1 VSRSTRD
8 LDPDATATSRWPA
21 GAIALT
27 VVTVLLM
34 LLGLLMSF
42 SASIVDA
49 AQDGDAFGTFRRQV
63 TWALISLPVFA
74 VATRFPRQHLRRLS
88 WPLML
93 LTVLALVAVLVPG
106 VGVTRFGA
114 TRWLGL
120 GGLVFQPSEVAKLA
134 LLLWLADVLERKRPR
149 DGTLHTTPHLLL
161 PAAPALVVVGGLVM
175 AQPDLGTTV
184 LLGLIVSAMLF
195 IEGIRLRMLV
205 GGLALAA
212 MAVAVLVLVAP
223 YRVAR
228 IRGWL
233 YAEEFSQAEG
243 FQLVQSW
250 VALGSGG
257 VFGLGLGS
265 SRGKWNFV
273 PNPETDFVFAIIGEE
288 LGLVGATGLILLFAT
303 LLLLGLHV
311 AFNAAAGYDRTLAFT
326 VTTWV
331 VGQAFVNIGTVT
343 GLLPITGVTLPLVS
357 AGGSSL
363 LVTMVA
369 LGLLINVARL
379 PAGTGSSP
387 IRSADGA
394 RLLTHGPRRAER
406 GARRG

>member
-1 VSRSTRD
+1 MSARTRAD
-8 LDPDATATSRWPA
+8 ARAATAHTRWPP

-27 VVTVLLM
+27 VITVLLL

-49 AQDGDAFGTFRRQV
+49 AQDGDAFGTFRRQ
-63 TWALISLPVFA
+63 ALWTAIAVPAFA
-74 VATRFPRQHLRRLS
+74 IATRFPRQNLRTLS
-88 WPLML
+88 WPLMFVALGL
-93 LTVLALVAVLVPG
+93 LVLVIIPG
-106 VGVTRFGA
+106 VGETRFGA
-114 TRWLGL
+114 TRWLGV
-120 GGLVFQPSEVAKLA
+120 GGFVFQPSEIAKLA
-134 LLLWLADVLERKRPR
+134 LLLWLADVLERKRPA
-149 DGTLHTTPHLLL
+149 DGSLHRTEHLLI
-161 PAAPALVVVGGLVM
+161 PAVPALVVLAVLVM
-175 AQPDLGTTV
+175 LQPDLGTTV
-184 LLGLIVSAMLF
+184 LLALIVAALLFVEGLKLRVML
-195 IEGIRLRMLV
+195 
-205 GGLALAA
+205 GGVLAGVA
-212 MAVAVLVLVAP
+212 AVAVLVLAAP

-233 YAEEFSQAEG
+233 YAEEYAQAEG

-288 LGLVGATGLILLFAT
+288 IGLVGAIGLIVLFLT
-303 LLLLGLHV
+303 LLLLGLHT
-311 AFNAAAGYDRTLAFT
+311 AFTAAPGYDRTLAFAIT
-326 VTTWV
+326 AWV
-331 VGQAFVNIGTVT
+331 VGQAFVNVGTVI

-379 PAGTGSSP
+379 PAQGK
-387 IRSADGA
+387 
-394 RLLTHGPRRAER
+394 ER
-406 GARRG
+406 

>member
-1 VSRSTRD
+1 MSVSTERPTTHIEDSN
-8 LDPDATATSRWPA
+8 RWPA
-21 GAIALT
+21 VAITLT

-49 AQDGDAFGTFRRQV
+49 AQDGDAFGTFRRQA
-63 TWALISLPVFA
+63 TWALLSLPMFA
-74 VATRFPRQHLRRLS
+74 LATRLPRRHLRVLS

-93 LTVLALVAVLVPG
+93 LSVVLLVMVLVPG

-120 GGLVFQPSEVAKLA
+120 GGFVFQPSEVAKLA

-149 DGTLHTTPHLLL
+149 DGSLHSTSHLLL

-175 AQPDLGTTV
+175 LQPDLGTTV
-184 LLGLIVSAMLF
+184 LLGLIVTAMLF
-195 IEGIRLRMLV
+195 IEGIRLRILA
-205 GGLALAA
+205 GGLVVAA
-212 MAVAVLVLVAP
+212 AAVAVLVLVAP
-223 YRVAR
+223 YRIAR

-233 YAEEFSQAEG
+233 YAEEFAQAEG

-288 LGLVGATGLILLFAT
+288 LGLVGATGLILLFVT

-311 AFNAAAGYDRTLAFT
+311 AFGAAPGHDRTLAFT

-331 VGQAFVNIGTVT
+331 VGQAFVNIGTVI

-363 LVTMVA
+363 LVTMTA

-379 PAGTGSSP
+379 P
-387 IRSADGA
+387 SAD
-394 RLLTHGPRRAER
+394 RGPRGRRER
-406 GARRG
+406 SD

>member
-1 VSRSTRD
+1 MSTRTRA
-8 LDPDATATSRWPA
+8 DARATTAHTRWPP

-27 VVTVLLM
+27 VITVLLL

-49 AQDGDAFGTFRRQV
+49 AQEGDAFGTFRRQ
-63 TWALISLPVFA
+63 ALWTAIAVPAFA
-74 VATRFPRQHLRRLS
+74 IATRFPRRNLRTLS
-88 WPLML
+88 WPLMFVTLVL
-93 LTVLALVAVLVPG
+93 LVLVVVPG
-106 VGVTRFGA
+106 VGETRFGA
-114 TRWLGL
+114 TRWLGF
-120 GGLVFQPSEVAKLA
+120 GGFVFQPSEVAKLA
-134 LLLWLADVLERKRPR
+134 LLLWLADVLERKRPA
-149 DGTLHTTPHLLL
+149 DGSLQSTEHLLI
-161 PAAPALVVVGGLVM
+161 PAVPALVVLAVLVM
-175 AQPDLGTTV
+175 LQPDLGTTV
-184 LLGLIVSAMLF
+184 LLALIVAALLFVEGLKLRVML
-195 IEGIRLRMLV
+195 
-205 GGLALAA
+205 GGLFAGVAA
-212 MAVAVLVLVAP
+212 VTVLVLVAP

-233 YAEEFSQAEG
+233 YAEEYAQAEG

-288 LGLVGATGLILLFAT
+288 IGLVGAIGLIVLFLT
-303 LLLLGLHV
+303 LLLLGLHT
-311 AFNAAAGYDRTLAFT
+311 AFTAAPGYDRTLAFAIT
-326 VTTWV
+326 AWV
-331 VGQAFVNIGTVT
+331 VGQAFVNVGTVI

-379 PAGTGSSP
+379 PAAGT
-387 IRSADGA
+387 
-394 RLLTHGPRRAER
+394 ER
-406 GARRG
+406 

>member
-1 VSRSTRD
+1 MSTRTRAD
-8 LDPDATATSRWPA
+8 ARAATAHSRWPP

-27 VVTVLLM
+27 VITVLLL

-49 AQDGDAFGTFRRQV
+49 AQDGDAFGTFRRQ
-63 TWALISLPVFA
+63 ALWTAIAVPAFA
-74 VATRFPRQHLRRLS
+74 IATRFPRRNLRTLS
-88 WPLML
+88 WPLMF
-93 LTVLALVAVLVPG
+93 VALALLVLVIVPG
-106 VGVTRFGA
+106 VGETRFGA
-114 TRWLGL
+114 TRWLGV
-120 GGLVFQPSEVAKLA
+120 GGFVFQPSEIAKLA
-134 LLLWLADVLERKRPR
+134 LLLWLADVLERKRPA
-149 DGTLHTTPHLLL
+149 DGSLHRTEHLLI
-161 PAAPALVVVGGLVM
+161 PAVPALVVLAVLVM
-175 AQPDLGTTV
+175 LQPDLGTTV
-184 LLGLIVSAMLF
+184 LLALIVAALLFVEGLKLRVML
-195 IEGIRLRMLV
+195 
-205 GGLALAA
+205 GGLLAGVA
-212 MAVAVLVLVAP
+212 AVAVLVLAAP

-233 YAEEFSQAEG
+233 YAEEYAQAEG

-288 LGLVGATGLILLFAT
+288 IGLVGAIGLIVLFLT
-303 LLLLGLHV
+303 LLLLGLHT
-311 AFNAAAGYDRTLAFT
+311 AFTAAPGYDRTLAFAIT
-326 VTTWV
+326 AWV
-331 VGQAFVNIGTVT
+331 VGQAFVNVGTVI

-379 PAGTGSSP
+379 PAQGT
-387 IRSADGA
+387 
-394 RLLTHGPRRAER
+394 ER
-406 GARRG
+406 

>member
-1 VSRSTRD
+1 VSGRTELRRRREVGA
-8 LDPDATATSRWPA
+8 LNRWPPV
-21 GAIALT
+21 AISLT

-49 AQDGDAFGTFRRQV
+49 AQEGDAFGTFRRQAL
-63 TWALISLPVFA
+63 WATISLPGFA
-74 VATRFPRQHLRRLS
+74 LATRFPRRHLRTLS
-88 WPLML
+88 WPLMI
-93 LTVLALVAVLVPG
+93 VALVLLILVITPG
-106 VGVTRFGA
+106 VGVTRFGS
-114 TRWLGL
+114 TRWLGF
-120 GGLVFQPSEVAKLA
+120 GGFVFQPSEVAKLG
-134 LLLWLADVLERKRPR
+134 LLLWLADVLERKRPAN
-149 DGTLHTTPHLLL
+149 GSLHTTEHLLI
-161 PAAPALVVVGGLVM
+161 PAVPVLVVVGGLVM
-175 AQPDLGTTV
+175 LQPDLGTTV
-184 LLGLIVSAMLF
+184 LLALIVGAMLF
-195 IEGIRLRMLV
+195 IEGLRLRFLLA
-205 GGLALAA
+205 GLLAA
-212 MAVAVLVLVAP
+212 ASAVALLILIAP

-233 YAEEFSQAEG
+233 YAEEYAQAEG

-257 VFGLGLGS
+257 MFGLGLGS

-288 LGLVGATGLILLFAT
+288 LGLVGGVGLIVLFLV

-311 AFNAAAGYDRTLAFT
+311 AFTAAPGFDRTLAFT
-326 VTTWV
+326 ITAWV
-331 VGQAFVNIGTVT
+331 VGQAFVNVGTVI

-363 LVTMVA
+363 LVTMTA

-379 PAGTGSSP
+379 PSDE
-387 IRSADGA
+387 I
-394 RLLTHGPRRAER
+394 ER
-406 GARRG
+406 

>member
-1 VSRSTRD
+1 MSARTRAD
-8 LDPDATATSRWPA
+8 ARAATARTRWPP

-27 VVTVLLM
+27 VITVLLL

-49 AQDGDAFGTFRRQV
+49 AQDGDAFGTFRRQ
-63 TWALISLPVFA
+63 ALWTAIAVPAFA
-74 VATRFPRQHLRRLS
+74 IATRFPRQNLRTLS
-88 WPLML
+88 WPLMF
-93 LTVLALVAVLVPG
+93 VALALLVLVIVPG
-106 VGVTRFGA
+106 VGETRFGA
-114 TRWLGL
+114 TRWLGV
-120 GGLVFQPSEVAKLA
+120 GGFVFQPSEIAKLA
-134 LLLWLADVLERKRPR
+134 LLLWLADVLERKRPA
-149 DGTLHTTPHLLL
+149 DGSLQRTEHLLI
-161 PAAPALVVVGGLVM
+161 PAVPALVVLAVLVM
-175 AQPDLGTTV
+175 LQPDLGTTV
-184 LLGLIVSAMLF
+184 LLALIVAALLFVEGLKLRVML
-195 IEGIRLRMLV
+195 
-205 GGLALAA
+205 GGLLAGVA
-212 MAVAVLVLVAP
+212 AVAVLVLAAP

-233 YAEEFSQAEG
+233 YAEEYAQAEG

-288 LGLVGATGLILLFAT
+288 IGLVGAIGLIVLFLT
-303 LLLLGLHV
+303 LLLLGLHT
-311 AFNAAAGYDRTLAFT
+311 AFTAAPGYDRTLAFAIT
-326 VTTWV
+326 AWV
-331 VGQAFVNIGTVT
+331 VGQAFVNVGTVI

-379 PAGTGSSP
+379 PAQGT
-387 IRSADGA
+387 
-394 RLLTHGPRRAER
+394 ER
-406 GARRG
+406 

>member
-1 VSRSTRD
+1 MSTRTRAD
-8 LDPDATATSRWPA
+8 ARAATAHSRWPP

-27 VVTVLLM
+27 VITVLLL

-49 AQDGDAFGTFRRQV
+49 AQDGDAFGTFRRQ
-63 TWALISLPVFA
+63 ALWTAIA
-74 VATRFPRQHLRRLS
+74 VPAFVIATRFPRRNLRTLS
-88 WPLML
+88 WSLMF
-93 LTVLALVAVLVPG
+93 VALALLVLVIIPG
-106 VGVTRFGA
+106 VGEMRFGA
-114 TRWLGL
+114 TRWLGV
-120 GGLVFQPSEVAKLA
+120 GGFAFQPSEVAKLA
-134 LLLWLADVLERKRPR
+134 LLLWLADVLERKRPA
-149 DGTLHTTPHLLL
+149 DGSLQSTEHLLI
-161 PAAPALVVVGGLVM
+161 PAVPALVVLAVLVM
-175 AQPDLGTTV
+175 LQPDLGTTV
-184 LLGLIVSAMLF
+184 LLALIVAALLFVEGLKLRVML
-195 IEGIRLRMLV
+195 
-205 GGLALAA
+205 GGVLAGVA
-212 MAVAVLVLVAP
+212 AVAVLVLAAP

-233 YAEEFSQAEG
+233 YAEEYAQAEG

-288 LGLVGATGLILLFAT
+288 IGLVGAIGLIVLFLT
-303 LLLLGLHV
+303 LLLLGLHT
-311 AFNAAAGYDRTLAFT
+311 AFTAAPGYDRTLAFAIT
-326 VTTWV
+326 AWV
-331 VGQAFVNIGTVT
+331 VGQAFVNVGTVI

-379 PAGTGSSP
+379 PAQGT
-387 IRSADGA
+387 
-394 RLLTHGPRRAER
+394 ER
-406 GARRG
+406 

>member
-1 VSRSTRD
+1 MSARTRAD
-8 LDPDATATSRWPA
+8 ARAATAHSRWPP

-27 VVTVLLM
+27 VITVLLL

-49 AQDGDAFGTFRRQV
+49 AQDGDAFGTFRRQ
-63 TWALISLPVFA
+63 ALWTAIAVPAFA
-74 VATRFPRQHLRRLS
+74 IATRFPRQNLRTLS
-88 WPLML
+88 WPLMF
-93 LTVLALVAVLVPG
+93 VALALLVLVIVPG
-106 VGVTRFGA
+106 VGETRFGA
-114 TRWLGL
+114 TRWLGV
-120 GGLVFQPSEVAKLA
+120 GGFVFQPSEIAKLA
-134 LLLWLADVLERKRPR
+134 LLLWLADVLERKRPA
-149 DGTLHTTPHLLL
+149 DGSLHRTEHLLI
-161 PAAPALVVVGGLVM
+161 PAVPALVVLAVLVM
-175 AQPDLGTTV
+175 LQPDLGTTV
-184 LLGLIVSAMLF
+184 LLALIVAALLFVEGLKLRVML
-195 IEGIRLRMLV
+195 
-205 GGLALAA
+205 GGLLAGVA
-212 MAVAVLVLVAP
+212 AVAVLVLAAP

-233 YAEEFSQAEG
+233 YAEEYAQAEG

-288 LGLVGATGLILLFAT
+288 IGLVGAIGLIVLFLT
-303 LLLLGLHV
+303 LLLLGLHT
-311 AFNAAAGYDRTLAFT
+311 AFTAAPGYDRTLAFAIT
-326 VTTWV
+326 AWV
-331 VGQAFVNIGTVT
+331 VGQAFVNVGTVI

-379 PAGTGSSP
+379 PAQGT
-387 IRSADGA
+387 
-394 RLLTHGPRRAER
+394 ER
-406 GARRG
+406 

>member
-1 VSRSTRD
+1 MSARTRAD
-8 LDPDATATSRWPA
+8 ARAATAHTRWPP

-27 VVTVLLM
+27 VITVLLL

-49 AQDGDAFGTFRRQV
+49 AQDGDAFGTFRRQ
-63 TWALISLPVFA
+63 ALWTAIAVPAFA
-74 VATRFPRQHLRRLS
+74 IATRFPRQNLRTLS
-88 WPLML
+88 WPLMF
-93 LTVLALVAVLVPG
+93 VALALLVLVIVPG
-106 VGVTRFGA
+106 VGETRFGA
-114 TRWLGL
+114 TRWLGV
-120 GGLVFQPSEVAKLA
+120 GGFVFQPSEIAKLA
-134 LLLWLADVLERKRPR
+134 LLLWLADVLERKRPA
-149 DGTLHTTPHLLL
+149 DGSLHRTEHLLI
-161 PAAPALVVVGGLVM
+161 PAVPALVVLAVLVM
-175 AQPDLGTTV
+175 LQPDLGTTV
-184 LLGLIVSAMLF
+184 LLALIVAALLFVEGLKLRVML
-195 IEGIRLRMLV
+195 
-205 GGLALAA
+205 GGLLAGVA
-212 MAVAVLVLVAP
+212 AVAVLVLAAP

-233 YAEEFSQAEG
+233 YAEEYAQAEG

-288 LGLVGATGLILLFAT
+288 IGLVGAIGLIVLFLT
-303 LLLLGLHV
+303 LLLLGLHT
-311 AFNAAAGYDRTLAFT
+311 AFTAAPGYDRTLAFAIT
-326 VTTWV
+326 AWV
-331 VGQAFVNIGTVT
+331 VGQAFVNVGTVI

-379 PAGTGSSP
+379 PAQGT
-387 IRSADGA
+387 
-394 RLLTHGPRRAER
+394 ER
-406 GARRG
+406 

>member
-1 VSRSTRD
+1 MSARTRAD
-8 LDPDATATSRWPA
+8 ARAATAHSRWPP

-27 VVTVLLM
+27 VITVLLL

-49 AQDGDAFGTFRRQV
+49 AQDGDAFGTFRRQ
-63 TWALISLPVFA
+63 ALWTAIAVPAFA
-74 VATRFPRQHLRRLS
+74 IATRFPRQNLRTLS
-88 WPLML
+88 WPLMF
-93 LTVLALVAVLVPG
+93 VALALLVLVIVPG
-106 VGVTRFGA
+106 VGETRFGA
-114 TRWLGL
+114 IRWLGV
-120 GGLVFQPSEVAKLA
+120 GGFVFQPSEIAKLA
-134 LLLWLADVLERKRPR
+134 LLLWLADVLERKRPA
-149 DGTLHTTPHLLL
+149 DGSLQSTEHLLI
-161 PAAPALVVVGGLVM
+161 PAVPALVVLAVLVM
-175 AQPDLGTTV
+175 LQPDLGTTV
-184 LLGLIVSAMLF
+184 LLALIVAALLFVEGLKLRVML
-195 IEGIRLRMLV
+195 
-205 GGLALAA
+205 GGLLAGVA
-212 MAVAVLVLVAP
+212 AVAVLVLAAP

-233 YAEEFSQAEG
+233 YAEEYAQAEG

-288 LGLVGATGLILLFAT
+288 IGLVGAIGLIVLFLT
-303 LLLLGLHV
+303 LLLLGLHT
-311 AFNAAAGYDRTLAFT
+311 AFTAAPGYDRTLAFAIT
-326 VTTWV
+326 AWV
-331 VGQAFVNIGTVT
+331 VGQAFVNVGTVI

-379 PAGTGSSP
+379 PAQGT
-387 IRSADGA
+387 
-394 RLLTHGPRRAER
+394 ER
-406 GARRG
+406 

>member
-1 VSRSTRD
+1 MSTRTRAD
-8 LDPDATATSRWPA
+8 VRAATAHSRWPP

-27 VVTVLLM
+27 VITVLLL

-49 AQDGDAFGTFRRQV
+49 AQDGDAFGTFRRQ
-63 TWALISLPVFA
+63 ALWTAIAVPAFA
-74 VATRFPRQHLRRLS
+74 IATRFPRRDLRTLS
-88 WPLML
+88 WPLMF
-93 LTVLALVAVLVPG
+93 VALALLVLVIIPG
-106 VGVTRFGA
+106 VGEMRFGA
-114 TRWLGL
+114 TRWLGV
-120 GGLVFQPSEVAKLA
+120 GGFVFQPSEVAKLA
-134 LLLWLADVLERKRPR
+134 LLLWLADVLERKRPA
-149 DGTLHTTPHLLL
+149 DGSLQSTEHLLI
-161 PAAPALVVVGGLVM
+161 PAVPALVVLAVLVLL
-175 AQPDLGTTV
+175 QPDLGTTV
-184 LLGLIVSAMLF
+184 LLALIVAALLFVEGLKLRVML
-195 IEGIRLRMLV
+195 
-205 GGLALAA
+205 GGVLAGVA
-212 MAVAVLVLVAP
+212 AVAVLVLAAP

-233 YAEEFSQAEG
+233 YAEEYAQAEG

-288 LGLVGATGLILLFAT
+288 IGLVGAIGLIVLFLT
-303 LLLLGLHV
+303 LLLLGLHT
-311 AFNAAAGYDRTLAFT
+311 AFTAAPGYDRTLAFAIT
-326 VTTWV
+326 AWV
-331 VGQAFVNIGTVT
+331 VGQAFVNVGTVI
-343 GLLPITGVTLPLVS
+343 GLLPVTGVTLPLVS

-379 PAGTGSSP
+379 PAQGT
-387 IRSADGA
+387 
-394 RLLTHGPRRAER
+394 ER
-406 GARRG
+406 

>member
-1 VSRSTRD
+1 VSTRTRAD
-8 LDPDATATSRWPA
+8 ARAATAHSRWPP

-27 VVTVLLM
+27 VITVLLL

-49 AQDGDAFGTFRRQV
+49 AQDGDAFGTFRRQ
-63 TWALISLPVFA
+63 ALWTAIAVPAFA
-74 VATRFPRQHLRRLS
+74 IATRFPRQNLRTLS
-88 WPLML
+88 WPLMF
-93 LTVLALVAVLVPG
+93 VALALLVLVIVPG
-106 VGVTRFGA
+106 VGETRFGA
-114 TRWLGL
+114 TRWLGV
-120 GGLVFQPSEVAKLA
+120 GGFVFQPSEIAKLA
-134 LLLWLADVLERKRPR
+134 LLLWLADVLERKRPA
-149 DGTLHTTPHLLL
+149 DGSLHRTEHLLI
-161 PAAPALVVVGGLVM
+161 PAVPALVVLAVLVM
-175 AQPDLGTTV
+175 LQPDLGTTV
-184 LLGLIVSAMLF
+184 LLALIVAALLFVEGLKLRVML
-195 IEGIRLRMLV
+195 
-205 GGLALAA
+205 GGLLAGVA
-212 MAVAVLVLVAP
+212 AVAVLVLAAP

-233 YAEEFSQAEG
+233 YAEEYAQAEG

-288 LGLVGATGLILLFAT
+288 IGLVGAIGLIVLFLT
-303 LLLLGLHV
+303 LLLLGLHT
-311 AFNAAAGYDRTLAFT
+311 AFTAAPGYDRTLAFAIT
-326 VTTWV
+326 AWV
-331 VGQAFVNIGTVT
+331 VGQAFVNVGTVI

-379 PAGTGSSP
+379 PAQGT
-387 IRSADGA
+387 
-394 RLLTHGPRRAER
+394 ER
-406 GARRG
+406 

>member
-1 VSRSTRD
+1 M
-8 LDPDATATSRWPA
+8 
-21 GAIALT
+21 
-27 VVTVLLM
+27 VL
-34 LLGLLMSF
+34 
-42 SASIVDA
+42 I
-49 AQDGDAFGTFRRQV
+49 
-63 TWALISLPVFA
+63 
-74 VATRFPRQHLRRLS
+74 
-88 WPLML
+88 
-93 LTVLALVAVLVPG
+93 
-106 VGVTRFGA
+106 
-114 TRWLGL
+114 
-120 GGLVFQPSEVAKLA
+120 
-134 LLLWLADVLERKRPR
+134 
-149 DGTLHTTPHLLL
+149 
-161 PAAPALVVVGGLVM
+161 GGLVM

-195 IEGIRLRMLV
+195 VEGIRLRI
-205 GGLALAA
+205 LAA
-212 MAVAVLVLVAP
+212 GVAVAGFAVAVLVLVAP

-233 YAEEFSQAEG
+233 YAEEFAQAEG

-265 SRGKWNFV
+265 SRGKWNFI

-288 LGLVGATGLILLFAT
+288 LGLVGATGLILLFVT
-303 LLLLGLHV
+303 LLLLGLHA
-311 AFNAAAGYDRTLAFT
+311 AFTAAPGYDRTLAFT

-331 VGQAFVNIGTVT
+331 VGQAFVNIGTVI

-379 PAGTGSSP
+379 PEETIAGTG
-387 IRSADGA
+387 
-394 RLLTHGPRRAER
+394 RRER
-406 GARRG
+406 GN

>member
-1 VSRSTRD
+1 VSAGTRAD
-8 LDPDATATSRWPA
+8 GRTATVQTRWPP
-21 GAIALT
+21 GAITLT

-63 TWALISLPVFA
+63 LWAAIALPVFA
-74 VATRFPRQHLRRLS
+74 LATRLPRHHLRTLS
-88 WPLML
+88 WPLMFIAL
-93 LTVLALVAVLVPG
+93 AMLALVVIPG
-106 VGVTRFGA
+106 VGETRFGA
-114 TRWLGL
+114 TRWLGV
-120 GGLVFQPSEVAKLA
+120 GGFVFQPSEVAKLA
-134 LLLWLADVLERKRPR
+134 LLLWLADVLERKRPA
-149 DGTLHTTPHLLL
+149 DGSLHRTEHLLV
-161 PAAPALVVVGGLVM
+161 PAVPALILLAGLVM
-175 AQPDLGTTV
+175 LQPDLGTTV
-184 LLGLIVSAMLF
+184 LLALIVAALLF
-195 IEGIRLRMLV
+195 VEGLRLRFML
-205 GGLALAA
+205 GGLLAGVA
-212 MAVAVLVLVAP
+212 AVTVLVLVAP

-233 YAEEFSQAEG
+233 YAEDYAQAEG

-288 LGLVGATGLILLFAT
+288 LGLVGAVGLILLFLA
-303 LLLLGLHV
+303 LLLFGLHT
-311 AFNAAAGYDRTLAFT
+311 AFTAAPGYDRTLAFT
-326 VTTWV
+326 ITAWV
-331 VGQAFVNIGTVT
+331 VGQAFVNVGTVI

-363 LVTMVA
+363 LVTMTA

-379 PAGTGSSP
+379 PAEGT
-387 IRSADGA
+387 DQ
-394 RLLTHGPRRAER
+394 
-406 GARRG
+406 

>member
-1 VSRSTRD
+1 MR
-8 LDPDATATSRWPA
+8 ATEVNRWPA

-49 AQDGDAFGTFRRQV
+49 AQEGDAFGTFRRQA
-63 TWALISLPVFA
+63 TWAILALPAFA
-74 VATRFPRQHLRRLS
+74 IATRFPRRHLRRLS
-88 WPLML
+88 WPLMF
-93 LTVLALVAVLVPG
+93 LALALLIMVIIPG
-106 VGVTRFGA
+106 IGVSRFGA
-114 TRWLGL
+114 TRWLGF
-120 GGLVFQPSEVAKLA
+120 GGFVFQPSEVAKLA
-134 LLLWLADVLERKRPR
+134 LLLWLADVLERKRPH
-149 DGTLHTTPHLLL
+149 DGTLHTTSHLLV
-161 PAAPALVVVGGLVM
+161 PAVPAVVLIGGLVM

-184 LLGLIVSAMLF
+184 LLGLIVGSMLF
-195 IEGIRLRMLV
+195 VEGIRMRI
-205 GGLALAA
+205 LAA
-212 MAVAVLVLVAP
+212 GVAIAGFMIAVLVLVAP

-233 YAEEFSQAEG
+233 YAEEFAQAEG

-265 SRGKWNFV
+265 SRGKWNFI

-288 LGLVGATGLILLFAT
+288 LGLVGATGLIMLFVT
-303 LLLLGLHV
+303 LLLLGLHA
-311 AFNAAAGYDRTLAFT
+311 AFTAAPGYDRTLAFT

-331 VGQAFVNIGTVT
+331 VGQAFVNIGTVI

-379 PAGTGSSP
+379 PDETVASSG
-387 IRSADGA
+387 RSE
-394 RLLTHGPRRAER
+394 RRH
-406 GARRG
+406 

>member
-1 VSRSTRD
+1 MSTRTRSD
-8 LDPDATATSRWPA
+8 ERATTAHTRWPP
-21 GAIALT
+21 GGIALT
-27 VVTVLLM
+27 VITVLLL

-49 AQDGDAFGTFRRQV
+49 AQDGDAFGTFRRQ
-63 TWALISLPVFA
+63 ALWTAIAVPAFA
-74 VATRFPRQHLRRLS
+74 IATRFPRQHLRTLS
-88 WPLML
+88 WPLMFVALGL
-93 LTVLALVAVLVPG
+93 LVLVIVPG
-106 VGVTRFGA
+106 VGETRFGA
-114 TRWLGL
+114 TRWLGV
-120 GGLVFQPSEVAKLA
+120 GGFVFQPSEIAKLA
-134 LLLWLADVLERKRPR
+134 LLLWLADVLERKRPA
-149 DGTLHTTPHLLL
+149 DGSLHRTEHLLI
-161 PAAPALVVVGGLVM
+161 PAVPALVVLAVLVM
-175 AQPDLGTTV
+175 LQPDLGTTV
-184 LLGLIVSAMLF
+184 LLALIVAALLFVEGLKLRVML
-195 IEGIRLRMLV
+195 
-205 GGLALAA
+205 GGLFAGVAA
-212 MAVAVLVLVAP
+212 VTVLVLVAP

-233 YAEEFSQAEG
+233 YAEEYAQAEG

-288 LGLVGATGLILLFAT
+288 IGLVGAIGLIVLFLT
-303 LLLLGLHV
+303 LLLLGLHT
-311 AFNAAAGYDRTLAFT
+311 AFTAAPGYDRTLAFAIT
-326 VTTWV
+326 AWV
-331 VGQAFVNIGTVT
+331 VGQAFVNVGTVI

-379 PAGTGSSP
+379 PAAGT
-387 IRSADGA
+387 
-394 RLLTHGPRRAER
+394 ER
-406 GARRG
+406 

>member
-1 VSRSTRD
+1 MSTRTRAD
-8 LDPDATATSRWPA
+8 ARAATAHSRWPP

-27 VVTVLLM
+27 VITVLLL

-49 AQDGDAFGTFRRQV
+49 AQDGDAFGTFRRQ
-63 TWALISLPVFA
+63 ALWTAIAVPAFA
-74 VATRFPRQHLRRLS
+74 IATRFPRRNLRTLS
-88 WPLML
+88 WPLMF
-93 LTVLALVAVLVPG
+93 VALALLVLVIIPG
-106 VGVTRFGA
+106 VGEMRFGA
-114 TRWLGL
+114 TRWLGV
-120 GGLVFQPSEVAKLA
+120 GGFVFQPSEVAKLA
-134 LLLWLADVLERKRPR
+134 LLLWLADVLERKRPA
-149 DGTLHTTPHLLL
+149 DGSLQSTEHLLI
-161 PAAPALVVVGGLVM
+161 PAVPALVVLAVLVM
-175 AQPDLGTTV
+175 LQPDLGTTV
-184 LLGLIVSAMLF
+184 LLALIVAALLFVEGLKLRVML
-195 IEGIRLRMLV
+195 
-205 GGLALAA
+205 GGVLAGVA
-212 MAVAVLVLVAP
+212 AVAVLVLAAP

-233 YAEEFSQAEG
+233 YAEEYAQAEG

-288 LGLVGATGLILLFAT
+288 IGLVGAIGLIVLFLT
-303 LLLLGLHV
+303 LLLLGLHT
-311 AFNAAAGYDRTLAFT
+311 AFTAAPGYDRTLAFAIT
-326 VTTWV
+326 AWV
-331 VGQAFVNIGTVT
+331 VGQAFVNVGTVI

-379 PAGTGSSP
+379 PAAGT
-387 IRSADGA
+387 
-394 RLLTHGPRRAER
+394 ER
-406 GARRG
+406 

>member
-1 VSRSTRD
+1 VAQT
-8 LDPDATATSRWPA
+8 TEGNRWPA

-27 VVTVLLM
+27 VVTILLM

-49 AQDGDAFGTFRRQV
+49 AQEGDAFGTFRRQA
-63 TWALISLPVFA
+63 TWALIALPAFA
-74 VATRFPRQHLRRLS
+74 IATRFPRRHLRRLS
-88 WPLML
+88 WPLVFVTLVL
-93 LTVLALVAVLVPG
+93 LVMVLIPGIGVA
-106 VGVTRFGA
+106 RFGA
-114 TRWLGL
+114 TRWLGI
-120 GGLVFQPSEVAKLA
+120 GGFVFQPSEVAKLA
-134 LLLWLADVLERKRPR
+134 LLLWLADVLERKRPN
-149 DGTLHTTPHLLL
+149 DGSLHSTAHLLI
-161 PAAPALVVVGGLVM
+161 PAVPALLLVGGLVM
-175 AQPDLGTTV
+175 VQPDLGTTV

-195 IEGIRLRMLV
+195 VEGIRLRILA
-205 GGLALAA
+205 GGLGVAGS
-212 MAVAVLVLVAP
+212 AVAVLVIVAP

-228 IRGWL
+228 IRGWIH
-233 YAEEFSQAEG
+233 AEEFSQAEG

-288 LGLVGATGLILLFAT
+288 LGLVGATGLILLFVT
-303 LLLLGLHV
+303 LLLLGLHT
-311 AFNAAAGYDRTLAFT
+311 AFTAAPGYDRTLAFT

-331 VGQAFVNIGTVT
+331 VGQAFVNIGTVI

-379 PAGTGSSP
+379 PDMAGTGSG
-387 IRSADGA
+387 RS
-394 RLLTHGPRRAER
+394 ER
-406 GARRG
+406 GH